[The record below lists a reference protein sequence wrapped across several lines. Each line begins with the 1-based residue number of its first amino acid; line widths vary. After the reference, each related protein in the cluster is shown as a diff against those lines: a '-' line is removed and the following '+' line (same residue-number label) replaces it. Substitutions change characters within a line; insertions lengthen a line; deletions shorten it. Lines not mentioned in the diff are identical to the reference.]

1 MDSMRAFAGPIE
13 KAVVEP
19 AAVAALIEFGADVRH
34 YDVIEEVPSDTPTA
48 SDARRRSSAKRGKR
62 TLMSE
67 RPVNRHRT
75 RTVRNFLLSD

>member
-34 YDVIEEVPSDTPTA
+34 YDVIEEVPSAYTD
-48 SDARRRSSAKRGKR
+48 R
-62 TLMSE
+62 
-67 RPVNRHRT
+67 
-75 RTVRNFLLSD
+75 F